1 MQEIRDMEKLAEI
14 KVADSLPGTVAF
26 IRDDPEGRRESL
38 KKLAEAGIFTEL
50 NRAQDEK
57 VKQQVK
63 QQVEE
68 IMNKIQPGAVAV
80 IPPVS
85 DGIGRLMWTVS
96 CVTEELRRVVN
107 HLPTTEQN
115 EHARLALRHLED
127 AHHRLDLARAA
138 PGQLFN
144 AYE

>member
-1 MQEIRDMEKLAEI
+1 MEKLAEI

-57 VKQQVK
+57 VKQQV
-63 QQVEE
+63 EE
-68 IMNKIQPGAVAV
+68 LMKTISEPRPGAVGLTPSA
-80 IPPVS
+80 PVLVT